1 MIKIN
6 AMYFVFSGVVFTY
19 FGLKGDF
26 IIPYSGIALFMA
38 WASFFLAFSA
48 HKKENLQDN

>member
-1 MIKIN
+1 MIKIDGI
-6 AMYFVFSGVVFTY
+6 YFVFSGVLFTY

-26 IIPYSGIALFMA
+26 IMPYSGIALFMA

-48 HKKENLQDN
+48 FKKERSS